1 MAQPGGMS
9 EQSSKADGD
18 LMSLES
24 VDNQMIS
31 LMRLILALSAL
42 TIIYID
48 PAEPD
53 RFVAVTYAALVIYSA
68 YSGLLFFLSVR
79 HRSVLPLKLVH
90 WIDVACYL
98 ILVALS
104 SGTNSVFF
112 FFFFFAILI
121 ASFRWGFKSGLSVAV
136 ISTLFFAPIA
146 LATSPRGEQ
155 FELNR
160 FLLRPIYLLVLGY
173 MMAYWGGSE
182 IALKRRLRL
191 LKEVSALAN
200 PRFGVEHT
208 LFSVMKHLRE
218 FYDADCCLL
227 ISTDPRTRKYELLRT
242 DRSTTGTTSKVD
254 HIPETL
260 AQLLLALP
268 ENLAVIFKGKRR
280 AWPLQGSDYYAFDV
294 VEKRQDETGAAI
306 AESLASLLESESF
319 LSIPTSLRDQA
330 EARLYLTSQK
340 RCFILSDID
349 LLSQVFKQ
357 IEPSLD
363 NIRLLERLASSA
375 AEQERERLARDI
387 HDSIIQPYVGLQYK
401 VAAIRNKIRAQDG
414 ELANDIERLFEMTTN
429 EIQNLRGF
437 VGGLREK
444 DRQSG
449 DFVSGLR
456 RFVKQFSQSFE
467 IDVQVECDGILN
479 ISDRLAAEVISI
491 VHEGLSNI
499 RKHTSAKGGAIRLAI
514 VHNRLI
520 ICVENEIAINGS
532 GPGTFQPRSISERA
546 EDLGGH
552 ARVEENRDGRTKVT
566 VEIPL

>member
-9 EQSSKADGD
+9 EQSSQADGD

-68 YSGLLFFLSVR
+68 YSGLLFLLSVR
-79 HRSVLPLKLVH
+79 QQSVLPLKLVH

-208 LFSVMKHLRE
+208 LVSVMKHLRE
-218 FYDADCCLL
+218 FYDADSCLL

-260 AQLLLALP
+260 AQLMLALP

-294 VEKRQDETGAAI
+294 VEKRQDETGAEI

-330 EARLYLTSQK
+330 AARLYLTSQK
-340 RCFILSDID
+340 RCFTLSDID

-387 HDSIIQPYVGLQYK
+387 HDSVIQPYVGLQYK

-414 ELANDIERLFEMTTN
+414 ELADDIERLFEMTTN

-499 RKHTSAKGGAIRLAI
+499 RKHTSAKGGAIRLTIA
-514 VHNRLI
+514 HNRLI

-552 ARVEENRDGRTKVT
+552 ARVEENRAGRTRVT